1 MLKAKQL
8 RVITPDGEVTIT
20 PLPKATMAQYEI
32 ISKAVGGPIER
43 IPYTANSWV
52 NEEGCLIN
60 LPRNVVGRNEAH
72 KLIIEKY
79 RGVMDSEYSA
89 YHGNVAIV
97 EFAP

>member
-1 MLKAKQL
+1 
-8 RVITPDGEVTIT
+8 
-20 PLPKATMAQYEI
+20 
-32 ISKAVGGPIER
+32 
-43 IPYTANSWV
+43 
-52 NEEGCLIN
+52 